1 VTGERVAS
9 ASAAPRTFRSQ
20 SSFRAW
26 LERSHDAAGQL
37 VVRCF
42 KTHHARLGLTYRE
55 ALDEALCFGWIDGVR
70 HALDE
75 VSFTVRF
82 TPRKAGSVWSTVNVR
97 RATELQAAGRLRP
110 AGAVAF
116 EKRKTS
122 PYSYENRPGA
132 LARALQKRFRAN
144 EAAWTF
150 FRAQPPWYQRTSSFW
165 VMSARQAE
173 TRERRLALLIRCSEA
188 GEPIPQ
194 LKRAPARPAAGR
206 RKRSLPPPS

>member
-1 VTGERVAS
+1 MVTS
-9 ASAAPRTFRSQ
+9 ADAPRTFRSQ

-26 LERSHDAAGQL
+26 LERHHETADQL

-42 KTHHARLGLTYRE
+42 KRKHAHSGLTYRQ
-55 ALDEALCFGWIDGVR
+55 ALDEALCSGWIDGIR

-82 TPRKAGSVWSTVNVR
+82 TPRRASSAWSKVNVT
-97 RATELQAAGRLRP
+97 RALELHAEGRLRP
-110 AGAVAF
+110 AGAAAF

-122 PYSYENRPGA
+122 SYSYENRPGA
-132 LARALQKRFRAN
+132 LSHALQAQFRAH
-144 EAAWTF
+144 EAAWAF

-165 VMSARQAE
+165 VMSARQAA
-173 TRERRLALLIRCSEA
+173 TRERRLALLISCSEA

-194 LKRAPARPAAGR
+194 LKRAPARHGGSAK
-206 RKRSLPPPS
+206 KRMKH

>member
-1 VTGERVAS
+1 VTS
-9 ASAAPRTFRSQ
+9 AAAPRTFRSQ

-26 LERSHDAAGQL
+26 LERHHEAADQL

-42 KTHHARLGLTYRE
+42 KTRHARRGLTYRE

-82 TPRKAGSVWSTVNVR
+82 TPRKAGSVWSAVNVR

-110 AGAVAF
+110 AGTVAF

-122 PYSYENRPGA
+122 SYSYENRPGA
-132 LARALQKRFRAN
+132 LARALKTRFRAN
-144 EAAWTF
+144 EAAWAF
-150 FRAQPPWYQRTSSFW
+150 FKAQPPWYQRTSSFW
-165 VMSARQAE
+165 VTSARRAE
-173 TRERRLALLIRCSEA
+173 TKERRLALLISSSEA

-194 LKRAPARPAAGR
+194 LKRAPRPATGR
-206 RKRSLPPPS
+206 GTKR

>member
-1 VTGERVAS
+1 VAS
-9 ASAAPRTFRSQ
+9 AAAPRTFRSQ

-26 LERSHDAAGQL
+26 LERYHGAADQL

-42 KTHHARLGLTYRE
+42 KTQHARRGLTYRE

-82 TPRKAGSVWSTVNVR
+82 TPRKAGSVWSAVNVR

-110 AGAVAF
+110 AGAAAF
-116 EKRKTS
+116 ERRKTS
-122 PYSYENRPGA
+122 SYSYENRPGA
-132 LARALQKRFRAN
+132 LGRSLQARFRAN
-144 EAAWTF
+144 DAAWAF
-150 FRAQPPWYQRTSSFW
+150 FKAQPPWYQRTCSFW

-173 TRERRLALLIRCSEA
+173 TRERRLALLISCAEA
-188 GEPIPQ
+188 GEPIPP
-194 LKRAPARPAAGR
+194 LKRAPARSAAGAR
-206 RKRSLPPPS
+206 RRR

>member
-1 VTGERVAS
+1 M
-9 ASAAPRTFRSQ
+9 AARADAQRTFRSQ

-26 LERSHDAAGQL
+26 LERHHETADQL

-42 KTHHARLGLTYRE
+42 KIKHADRGLTYRE
-55 ALDEALCFGWIDGVR
+55 ALDEALCLGWIDGVR

-82 TPRKAGSVWSTVNVR
+82 TPRKTSSVWSKVNVR
-97 RATELQAAGRLRP
+97 RALELQAAGRLRP

-116 EKRKTS
+116 ERRKTPS
-122 PYSYENRPGA
+122 YSYENRPGA
-132 LARALQKRFRAN
+132 LGRALQMRFRAKA
-144 EAAWTF
+144 AAWAF
-150 FRAQPPWYQRTSSFW
+150 FRAQPPWYQRTTSFW

-173 TRERRLALLIRCSEA
+173 TRERRLAQLISCSEA

-194 LKRAPARPAAGR
+194 LKRTPARRAAGPR
-206 RKRSLPPPS
+206 TSR